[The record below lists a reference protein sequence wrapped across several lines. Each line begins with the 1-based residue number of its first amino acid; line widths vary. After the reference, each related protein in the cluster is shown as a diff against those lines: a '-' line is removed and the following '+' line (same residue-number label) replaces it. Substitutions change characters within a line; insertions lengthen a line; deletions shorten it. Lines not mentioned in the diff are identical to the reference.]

1 VSGRRS
7 KAALI
12 AALIL
17 GSPASARADPAAI
30 SPMIDELQR
39 IQVQIARGDKA
50 SYDAQTKQLKAIAAA
65 IAAAKPASFGD
76 RREADSLAIDILS
89 GGSLVEIVP
98 LLERDAVLE
107 SERPLVRGV
116 AAYMTNHEA
125 DAERLL
131 AKLDLNALDRRVA
144 GQVAFARSVLE
155 ATRDPKAAIDL
166 LDWAR
171 LVAPGSL
178 VEEAALRREV
188 ALLAEQRDAGR
199 VSQLARQY
207 ATRFDASPYAADF
220 FRQLAQSVARFGLA
234 DDPANFALLM
244 SAAATL
250 AVDDKRVF
258 LLALAKAAIVNGRY
272 EAAAAAAAEALRG
285 ARPDSAE
292 EARSRLYIDGYEAA
306 LADLKSLA
314 PGRLD
319 RSDAAL
325 LASVRS
331 VASQLRLT
339 PSASAVEAQAPSN
352 AGADGPQSTIGLAGE
367 TLKRTDKLAEGI
379 ADP

>member
-1 VSGRRS
+1 
-7 KAALI
+7 
-12 AALIL
+12 
-17 GSPASARADPAAI
+17 
-30 SPMIDELQR
+30 
-39 IQVQIARGDKA
+39 
-50 SYDAQTKQLKAIAAA
+50 
-65 IAAAKPASFGD
+65 
-76 RREADSLAIDILS
+76 
-89 GGSLVEIVP
+89 
-98 LLERDAVLE
+98 
-107 SERPLVRGV
+107 
-116 AAYMTNHEA
+116 
-125 DAERLL
+125 
-131 AKLDLNALDRRVA
+131 
-144 GQVAFARSVLE
+144 
-155 ATRDPKAAIDL
+155 
-166 LDWAR
+166 

-188 ALLAEQRDAGR
+188 ALLAEQREAGR

-244 SAAATL
+244 GAAANL
-250 AVDDKRVF
+250 SVDDKRAF
-258 LLALAKAAIVNGRY
+258 LLALAKATIVNGRF

-292 EARSRLYIDGYEAA
+292 EARSRLYIAAVRILSDGYEAA